1 MSALTVALPSGRLLG
16 DAVRLL
22 RAAGYQGPGPGE
34 RSLLWRWGEL
44 TVIVAKPVDL
54 LTYVER
60 GAADCGVVGK
70 DLLLEQAHEVY
81 ELVDLGFGRCRGV
94 VALPEKRRDLW
105 KDPRRHLR
113 IATKYPRIAEHF
125 FWEQGR
131 PVEIVELY
139 GSVELAPRVGLSDG
153 ILDLVMTGA
162 TLKANGLAEVAE
174 VFQSTARLVVNPVS
188 LRARSQAVE
197 ELVGRLTRVREAVR

>member
-1 MSALTVALPSGRLLG
+1 MEPLTLALPSGRLLG

-22 RAAGYQGPGPGE
+22 REAGYRGTDAE
-34 RSLLWRWGEL
+34 DRSLVWRWEQL

-70 DLLLEQAHEVY
+70 DILLEQTHEVY

-94 VALPEKRRDLW
+94 VALPADRRYLW
-105 KDPRRHLR
+105 EDPRQHLR
-113 IATKYPRIAEHF
+113 VATKYPRVAERF
-125 FWEQGR
+125 FWERGR

-162 TLKANGLAEVAE
+162 TLRANGLVEVAE

-188 LRARSQAVE
+188 LRTRSDAVRELVRKLTRAVE
-197 ELVGRLTRVREAVR
+197 AVP

>member
-1 MSALTVALPSGRLLG
+1 MNPLTVALPSGRLLP

-22 RAAGYQGPGPGE
+22 RAAGYHGPGPEE
-34 RSLLWRWGEL
+34 RSLVWRWQHL

-70 DLLLEQAHEVY
+70 DILLEQAHDVY

-94 VALPEKRRDLW
+94 VALPADLRHVW
-105 KDPRRHLR
+105 DDPRRHLR
-113 IATKYPRIAEHF
+113 IATKYPRVAERF

-162 TLKANGLAEVAE
+162 TLRANGLVEVAE

-188 LRARSQAVE
+188 LRARGEAVE
-197 ELVGRLTRVREAVR
+197 ELVERLSRAREAVR

>member
-1 MSALTVALPSGRLLG
+1 MRSLTVALPSGRLLE

-22 RAAGYQGPGPGE
+22 RAAGYRGPDGRD
-34 RSLLWRWGEL
+34 RSLVWQWGEL

-70 DLLLEQAHEVY
+70 DVLLEQAHEVY

-94 VALPEKRRDLW
+94 VALPADRRHLW
-105 KDPRRHLR
+105 EDPRRHLR
-113 IATKYPRIAEHF
+113 VATKYPRVAERF
-125 FWEQGR
+125 FWERGR

-162 TLKANGLAEVAE
+162 TLRANGLVEVAE

-188 LRARSQAVE
+188 LRARGEAVR
-197 ELVGRLTRVREAVR
+197 ELVSRLTRVVEGVP

>member
-1 MSALTVALPSGRLLG
+1 MKPLVVALPSGRLLR
-16 DAVRLL
+16 DAIRLL
-22 RAAGYQGPGPGE
+22 RAAGYRGTDGE
-34 RSLLWRWGEL
+34 DRSLVWQWGEL

-70 DLLLEQAHEVY
+70 DVLLEQAHEVY

-94 VALPEKRRDLW
+94 VALPAI
-105 KDPRRHLR
+105 RRHLWEDPR
-113 IATKYPRIAEHF
+113 QHLRVATKYPRVAERF
-125 FWEQGR
+125 FWERGR
-131 PVEIVELY
+131 PVEIVQLY

-162 TLKANGLAEVAE
+162 TLRANGLVEVAE

-188 LRARSQAVE
+188 LRTRSEAVQELVARLTQAVQE
-197 ELVGRLTRVREAVR
+197 VP